1 MLSRSLLLIR
11 AISIKP
17 SRDRLSTPVLIDE
30 DLNSAYSMAVPLA
43 RELLNERTAHENT
56 TLIGN
61 EAALTDE

>member
-17 SRDRLSTPVLIDE
+17 SRDRLSSLVLIDE
-30 DLNSAYSMAVPLA
+30 DLKMVYFIAVLLA
-43 RELLNERTAHENT
+43 RELLNERMAHENT

-61 EAALTDE
+61 EALHTDE

>member
-1 MLSRSLLLIR
+1 MR

-17 SRDRLSTPVLIDE
+17 SRDKLSVLVLIDE
-30 DLNSAYSMAVPLA
+30 DLKTVYSTVVPLA